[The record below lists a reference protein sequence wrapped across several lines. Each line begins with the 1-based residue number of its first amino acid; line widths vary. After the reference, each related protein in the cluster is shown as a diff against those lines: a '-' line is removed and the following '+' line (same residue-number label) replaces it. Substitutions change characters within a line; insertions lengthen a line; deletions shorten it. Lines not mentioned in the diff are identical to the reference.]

1 MNTTGKKNI
10 LLGSVIGV
18 IPVIWA
24 ALITAP
30 YMTNGLLEHVDELS
44 DAFRQLFQFQMTE
57 NTPQTIL
64 IFLVIY
70 AVSIGVW
77 LSTRR
82 NYRRGEEHG
91 SAKWGDPKTLNKK
104 YADRI
109 PENNKLLTRNV
120 RIGLNGRKHRR
131 NLNVMVI
138 GGSGAGK
145 TRFYCK
151 PNVMQCGESSLV
163 ILDPK
168 GETIRATGHLL
179 EEKGYGSADAASGT
193 DLLSEIRSTGGRA
206 EFCHGHG
213 DAPGRGCGRI

>member
-44 DAFRQLFQFQMTE
+44 DAFRQPFQIRITE
-57 NTPQTIL
+57 NTLRTIL
-64 IFLVIY
+64 LFLVIY

-91 SAKWGDPKTLNKK
+91 SAKWGDPKTLNKR

-109 PENNKLLTRNV
+109 PENNKLLTQNV
-120 RIGLNGRKHRR
+120 RIGMNGRKHRR

-163 ILDPK
+163 ILDPN
-168 GETIRATGHLL
+168 GQH
-179 EEKGYGSADAASGT
+179 
-193 DLLSEIRSTGGRA
+193 
-206 EFCHGHG
+206 
-213 DAPGRGCGRI
+213 